1 MEIPLGADGI
11 ENVKPDPLGV
21 PPVAVK
27 AVDESARP
35 EVVVT
40 LLPPE
45 TVTTG
50 LTKIE

>member
-1 MEIPLGADGI
+1 ME
-11 ENVKPDPLGV
+11 NSKPEPPGV

-35 EVVVT
+35 AVVVT